1 MSITLFFFFLF
12 FLPFAVNPVEA
23 PGNIQSGPPAKIQS
37 SVYFCTNIHRGAQ
50 FQYQPEYYIFVGR
63 FCCVDIVFFSSPPN
77 FSFYDSLF
85 ELLVAFAVCI
95 LLRPLFFW
103 HLPTNIMTAEG
114 GKHVGARGAPSTSQN
129 IEKKSSTKTGLPQ
142 LACIFFTLKKYAWP
156 QSISIPR

>member
-114 GKHVGARGAPSTSQN
+114 GNTSAPEVRQAQAK
-129 IEKKSSTKTGLPQ
+129 I
-142 LACIFFTLKKYAWP
+142 LKKKVQQRPAFP
-156 QSISIPR
+156 NSLVFFLH